1 MERNIRTIISSF
13 KSTFKMKDLNNCVV
27 AEIQISYKPAISD
40 KPIIKTSLDA
50 STIIRK
56 YFNPDTIAY
65 KEQLV
70 IMYLNSEER
79 VIGVYG
85 LSEGGTRMAIADIKI
100 VFAIALTTASSS
112 FIIAHNHPSGNLKPS
127 QADIDLTN
135 RLREAARLIDMKLID
150 HLIISPFGNEFFSFD
165 NDNF

>member
-1 MERNIRTIISSF
+1 
-13 KSTFKMKDLNNCVV
+13 MKDLNDSIV

-40 KPIIKTSLDA
+40 KPIIKSALDA
-50 STIIRK
+50 YTIMRK

-70 IMYLNSEER
+70 IMYLNSAGR

-85 LSEGGTRMAIADIKI
+85 LSEGGTKFTIADIKI
-100 VFAIALTTASSS
+100 VFAIALNTASAS

-127 QADIDLTN
+127 QADIELTN
-135 RLREAARLIDMKLID
+135 RLREATRLMDIKLLD
-150 HLIISPFGNEFFSFD
+150 HLIISPFGNEFFSFE
-165 NDNF
+165 NDEF

>member
-1 MERNIRTIISSF
+1 
-13 KSTFKMKDLNNCVV
+13 MKDLNSSVV

-40 KPIIKTSLDA
+40 KPIIKTALDA
-50 STIIRK
+50 YTIMRK

-70 IMYLNSEER
+70 IMYLNSQGR

-85 LSEGGTRMAIADIKI
+85 LSEGGTKYAIADIKI
-100 VFAIALTTASSS
+100 VFAIALNTASSS

-127 QADIDLTN
+127 QADIDLTD
-135 RLREAARLIDMKLID
+135 RLRDAAKLMDMKLLD
-150 HLIISPFGNEFFSFD
+150 HLIIPPSENNFYSFSNEMVMST
-165 NDNF
+165 NQASV